1 MIGKFNVTEQ
11 DAAAKMAAIMA
22 TCPELFEDRIY
33 LHYDFDEESG
43 EVTLYDDCTESE
55 NGMSFPCGA
64 IGCPER
70 DDDIYAE
77 MDDQDDANAQYAADV
92 DAWMTHDFP
101 AVWQA
106 DSAELIAFCGGA
118 ICIITR

>member
-1 MIGKFNVTEQ
+1 MIGKFYVTEQ

-22 TCPELFEDRIY
+22 ACPELFEDRIY
-33 LHYDFDEESG
+33 VHYDFEEESG
-43 EVTLYDDCTESE
+43 EVTLYDDCTESKSSK
-55 NGMSFPCGA
+55 SFPCGA

-70 DDDIYAE
+70 DDDIYE
-77 MDDQDDANAQYAADV
+77 MDDQDEADAQYAADV
-92 DAWMTHDFP
+92 DAWMQDRFP